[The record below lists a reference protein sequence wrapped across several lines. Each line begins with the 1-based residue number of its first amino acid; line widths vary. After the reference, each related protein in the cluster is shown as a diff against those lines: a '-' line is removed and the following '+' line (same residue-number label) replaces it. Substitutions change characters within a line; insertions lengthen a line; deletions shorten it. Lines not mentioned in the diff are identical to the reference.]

1 MATDYYS
8 QFLGRLNPLIKTEE
22 QKASASMADKG
33 LINSTAGQDYVA
45 SQRQKM
51 IANAAELGENARQ
64 ADQTYD
70 LGNRTL
76 AEQIAAR
83 QSSDALGKST
93 LAEQIAA
100 RQFSNDLSNRT
111 LAEQIS
117 ARQSSDTLGSKT
129 LAEQTAARK
138 QSNAISA
145 QQSVWDWQKNSLD
158 LSKKAKKKF
167 KTTYSKGFKSALKG
181 DPLEQQIG
189 DPKEQQHSSTADKDV
204 GYFDGMGYLTLK
216 ENKRQAQVNAA
227 LQAEQNRIAAQ
238 TAAANAE
245 QAAWERAQAEKQNST
260 SVDPYSALTTLYGSQ
275 QDSNGKNKMLPSAM
289 LNIVEGNTGFNFIA
303 AAKEGDVKALSLVK
317 LLYPLSWRSRIES
330 SSLNTSS
337 GKFPYSLHTGSN
349 SSSALRV
356 SPYLYQNS

>member
-83 QSSDALGKST
+83 QSSDALGSKT

-111 LAEQIS
+111 LTEQIA
-117 ARQSSDTLGSKT
+117 ARQSSDKLGKSTLS
-129 LAEQTAARK
+129 EQTAARK
-138 QSNAISA
+138 QANAISA

-167 KTTYSKGFKSALKG
+167 KTKYSNGFSKALRG
-181 DPLEQQIG
+181 DPIEQIG
-189 DPKEQQHSSTADKDV
+189 DPKEQQHTSTADKDV

-303 AAKEGDVKALSLVK
+303 AAKEGDAKALSLVK

-337 GKFPYSLHTGSN
+337 SKFPYSLHTGSN

>member
-76 AEQIAAR
+76 AEQI
-83 QSSDALGKST
+83 S
-93 LAEQIAA
+93 A

-158 LSKKAKKKF
+158 LSKSAKKQF
-167 KTTYSKGFKSALKG
+167 KTTYSNGFKSALKG